1 MNKRLQTKIRAAVEQ
16 YQGDIDAAAMHLQL
30 PPDTVIKYLGTPPEI
45 EVLPPQE
52 LTPASPPKSLLE
64 EYRDGIPESNPEL
77 VEEVR
82 DRALETVLMRLNGL
96 DDQSLATITQAILKH
111 DIQLKQLAKPPA
123 SVFIDQSTNSQTLNI
138 TALANRLAEGNIDL
152 GALRDTLDIPK
163 AIKPEV

>member
-1 MNKRLQTKIRAAVEQ
+1 
-16 YQGDIDAAAMHLQL
+16 
-30 PPDTVIKYLGTPPEI
+30 
-45 EVLPPQE
+45 
-52 LTPASPPKSLLE
+52 
-64 EYRDGIPESNPEL
+64 
-77 VEEVR
+77 
-82 DRALETVLMRLNGL
+82 MRLNGL